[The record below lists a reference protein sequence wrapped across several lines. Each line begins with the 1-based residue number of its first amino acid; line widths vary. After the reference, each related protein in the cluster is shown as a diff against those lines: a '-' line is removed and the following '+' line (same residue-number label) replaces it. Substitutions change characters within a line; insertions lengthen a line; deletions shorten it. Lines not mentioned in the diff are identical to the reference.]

1 MGDKQQVKRQKGQVA
16 TEWTM
21 ITFMMVLVLFTPA
34 FGENQSIMG
43 LLMDSIR
50 GFYDNAS
57 LLYSLP

>member
-1 MGDKQQVKRQKGQVA
+1 MNQIKAVKKQKGHVA
-16 TEWTM
+16 AEWTM
-21 ITFMMVLVLFTPA
+21 VTFMMILVLFTPA

-43 LLMDSIR
+43 ILMDSIR

>member
-1 MGDKQQVKRQKGQVA
+1 MGDKQQVKRQKGHVA